1 MYNFTIYFCLLLS
14 YSMRSIGLEK
24 QNKILWPP
32 YRTPYQHHLAYNDPR
47 KVLLTKLF
55 HTLTWQC
62 LYKSLVHENINERI
76 LSLVIHLLDQA
87 WIYYTSS
94 GAYNNALTSKLPQPP
109 MNIDSPGPSSES
121 YKDCKINTEDED
133 DVCPKK
139 LIKLPSLA
147 KHNNQGW
154 TFLFDGWFDHDDLV
168 QNLCTTISIV
178 KSKTS
183 SSSSIATTNG
193 IETSKKY
200 FIQNCV

>member
-1 MYNFTIYFCLLLS
+1 MYNFTIYFCLFLS

-32 YRTPYQHHLAYNDPR
+32 YRTPHQHHLAYNDPR

-62 LYKSLVHENINERI
+62 LYKSVVHENINERI
-76 LSLVIHLLDQA
+76 LSLVIHLLNQA

-94 GAYNNALTSKLPQPP
+94 DVNVNAFTSKLPQSP
-109 MNIDSPGPSSES
+109 MNIDSSGPSSES
-121 YKDCKINTEDED
+121 HKDCKTNTEAKDY
-133 DVCPKK
+133 VCPKK
-139 LIKLPSLA
+139 LIKVPSIA

-154 TFLFDGWFDHDDLV
+154 ALLFDGWFDHDDLV

-178 KSKTS
+178 ESETR
-183 SSSSIATTNG
+183 SSSSIATTHD
-193 IETSKKY
+193 IETGKKY
-200 FIQNCV
+200 FIQNCF